1 MASQL
6 RVDKIVP
13 VDGVPSGGGGGI
25 IQVKQTVK
33 TDTFSTLSETFTDV
47 TGLSVSITPK
57 FSTSKIMVSY
67 SGCGGSGQ
75 NRVGH
80 IRLARVIGG
89 TTTTDIFIGDQSGAS
104 QAQASSSFVQT
115 NTYFVSSFSG
125 TFIDSPSTTSAVT
138 YKLQLAAGDQDYQV
152 HVGRSH
158 DNNNEFSRSTTPS
171 QITVMEI
178 SA

>member
-6 RVDKIVP
+6 RVDKILP
-13 VDGVPSGGGGGI
+13 VDGAPTNGGGGI

-33 TDTFSTLSETFTDV
+33 TDTFSTLNETFTDV

-67 SGCGGSGQ
+67 SGCGGSGT

-104 QAQASSSFVQT
+104 QAQASSSFVQS

-152 HVGRSH
+152 HFGRSH

>member
-33 TDTFSTLSETFTDV
+33 TDTFSTLNETFADV

-67 SGCGGSGQ
+67 SGCGGSNS

-89 TTTTDIFIGDQSGAS
+89 TTTTDIFIGDQSGAN
-104 QAQASSSFVQT
+104 QAQASSTFVQT
-115 NTYFVSSFSG
+115 NSYYQTAFSG

-152 HVGRSH
+152 HIGRTH
-158 DNNNEFSRSTTPS
+158 DNSNEFSRSTTPS

>member
-13 VDGVPSGGGGGI
+13 VDGVPTGGGGGI

-67 SGCGGSGQ
+67 SGCGGSNQ

-104 QAQASSSFVQT
+104 QAQASSTFVQT
-115 NTYFVSSFSG
+115 NSYYVSSFTG

-152 HVGRSH
+152 HIGRSH

>member
-13 VDGVPSGGGGGI
+13 VDGAPTGGGGGI

-33 TDTFSTLSETFTDV
+33 TDTFSTLNETFTDV

-115 NTYFVSSFSG
+115 NTYYVSSFSG

>member
-1 MASQL
+1 MASKL
-6 RVDKIVP
+6 RVDSILP
-13 VDGVPSGGGGGI
+13 VDGAPTNGGGGI

-33 TDTFSTLSETFTDV
+33 TDTFSTLNETFTDV

-115 NTYFVSSFSG
+115 NTYYVSSFSG

-138 YKLQLAAGDQDYQV
+138 YKLQLAAGDQNYEV
-152 HVGRSH
+152 HVGKSH

>member
-6 RVDKIVP
+6 RVDKILP
-13 VDGVPSGGGGGI
+13 VDGAPTNGGGGI

-33 TDTFSTLSETFTDV
+33 TDTFSTLNETFTDV

-67 SGCGGSGQ
+67 SGCGGSGT

>member
-13 VDGVPSGGGGGI
+13 VDGVPTGGGGGI

-67 SGCGGSGQ
+67 SGCGGSNQ

-104 QAQASSSFVQT
+104 QAQASSTFVQT
-115 NTYFVSSFSG
+115 NSYYVSSFTG